1 MNPIYFPYTY
11 ISPEVAEAVA
21 ACCGRFTVY
30 QPLADRLP
38 QSMQACVDNGLVD
51 IRTPAAG
58 DDKALVSAV
67 KNYLNWANA
76 HTDSSGH
83 NIASLKTLHAS
94 AMPSGDTLSSIIVA
108 DVKKQMNGTA
118 DRKPPDSVLA
128 ARIFLYFAQ
137 EFDRQSQELD
147 HVMAEFSQKE
157 QALIQDLKMEDDA
170 LAAELNKKTVRR
182 PDGGTDYL
190 IPARLEAWSRILI
203 RDKEPVG
210 LFVTTSAAVLEH
222 LLDGAPA
229 AQKILKLGAIPRLTP
244 ATMAPAE
251 WQQHF
256 FSYLAGIVKNKW
268 TPDSVMQANEF
279 DIPAAEN
286 TVSLKVYIIPE
297 QNFRQFFCH
306 SAGIK
311 GSESNGIQPIVSARN
326 TLIALIEA

>member
-38 QSMQACVDNGLVD
+38 QSMQALVDKGLAD

-58 DDKALVSAV
+58 DDEALVSAV

-76 HTDSSGH
+76 HTESSGH
-83 NIASLKTLHAS
+83 NIVSLKTLHAS
-94 AMPSGDTLSSIIVA
+94 ATLSGDTLSSKIVA

-118 DRKPPDSVLA
+118 DRRPSNSVLA

-147 HVMAEFSQKE
+147 HVIAELSQKE
-157 QALIQDLKMEDDA
+157 KALIQDLKMEDDA
-170 LAAELNKKTVRR
+170 LATEFNRETARR
-182 PDGGTDYL
+182 PDGSTDYL
-190 IPARLEAWSRILI
+190 IAARLVNWTRLFLQ
-203 RDKEPVG
+203 DKEPVG
-210 LFVTTSAAVLEH
+210 LFVTHSAAVLEQ
-222 LLDGAPA
+222 LLDGVPA
-229 AQKILKLGAIPRLTP
+229 AQKILNLGAIPRLTP
-244 ATMAPAE
+244 ATMVPSE
-251 WQQHF
+251 WQQQL
-256 FSYLAGIVKNKW
+256 FSYLADTAKNKW
-268 TPDSVMQANEF
+268 TPGSVMQTEEF
-279 DIPAAEN
+279 AIPAAEN
-286 TVSLKVYIIPE
+286 TVSLKVYIIPD

-306 SAGIK
+306 RLGIK
-311 GSESNGIQPIVSARN
+311 GAGSDGIQPIVSGRN